1 MNKPLTVQEVPASYQ
16 VMMDSLPVRAGYKQ
30 TEVGVVPE
38 DWDACSLGDHVQ
50 KVGSGITPTGG
61 ERVYKNEG
69 RPFLRSQNVGWGHL
83 ILDDIAF
90 IDNVTHDLFQSTE
103 IQLDD
108 VFLNITGASIGRS
121 AIANGRVAGGNVNQH
136 VCIIRTN
143 PAQIY
148 PRYLNYFLLS
158 EQGQQQIDS
167 FQAGGNRQGL
177 NFGQIRSFRFALPSI
192 HEQRAIATAL
202 SDADALLAAQD
213 QLIAKK
219 RDIKQAAMQQLMT
232 GKTRLPGFSGEWEV
246 KRLGDLFLFSG
257 GLSASR
263 DQLSD
268 VGYCYLHYGDIHLSE
283 KTHINVE
290 SEYCDLPK
298 LDIKLSD
305 VSSSS
310 LLKEG
315 DVVFVDA
322 SEDDEGTSKHIVVV
336 NPSDEL
342 YISGLHTI
350 VAKSKDDSLDNGFK
364 RYCFQTQAI
373 KLQFRF
379 YAVGTKVSG
388 VSKSNIAKID
398 LGFPVSLD
406 EQEAI
411 ATILSG
417 LDTEITALEQQRD
430 KTRALKQGMMQQ
442 LLTGKIRLIE

>member
-1 MNKPLTVQEVPASYQ
+1 MNEPLIVQEVPASYQ
-16 VMMDSLPVRAGYKQ
+16 VMMDSQRIRQRYKQ
-30 TEVGVVPE
+30 TEVGVIPE
-38 DWDACSLGDHVQ
+38 DWDVCNLGGHVQ

-83 ILDDIAF
+83 LLDDIAF

-103 IQLDD
+103 IQIDD

-192 HEQRAIATAL
+192 HEQHAIATAL
-202 SDADALLAAQD
+202 SDVDALLAAQD

-219 RDIKQAAMQQLMT
+219 RDIKQAAMQQLLT

-246 KRLGDLFLFSG
+246 KRLGDVVTFYKGKGLPKGALSLFGTEPCIHYGELFTRYTETISEIISRTDTSG
-257 GLSASR
+257 GTFRSVANDVLMPT
-263 DQLSD
+263 SD
-268 VGYCYLHYGDIHLSE
+268 VTPTGLAKASCIRADGVILGGDILVIRSDTKLIYGSFLSYLIRYEEEQILQLVTGSTVFHLYGSDM
-283 KTHINVE
+283 KKFTF
-290 SEYCDLPK
+290 SMPSLP
-298 LDIKLSD
+298 
-305 VSSSS
+305 
-310 LLKEG
+310 E
-315 DVVFVDA
+315 
-322 SEDDEGTSKHIVVV
+322 
-336 NPSDEL
+336 
-342 YISGLHTI
+342 
-350 VAKSKDDSLDNGFK
+350 
-364 RYCFQTQAI
+364 QT
-373 KLQFRF
+373 
-379 YAVGTKVSG
+379 
-388 VSKSNIAKID
+388 
-398 LGFPVSLD
+398 
-406 EQEAI
+406 AI
-411 ATILSG
+411 ATTLSDM
-417 LDTEITALEQQRD
+417 DTEITALEQQRD